1 MTIKKSIAARELKA
15 LRRVFFIYLPVIA
28 VLYGILYLTGVV
40 LEMRPVKNVVTTQND
55 TETLPII
62 YSDEYNIRFFG
73 LEKFHPFDSLKY
85 ARVYEAL
92 RHGALSTRQITT
104 AGVPD
109 DKTINAVHT
118 EQYLDDLR
126 GSWTIARVTE
136 LNFLRFFPAPLARA
150 LILRPMLHQA
160 GGTVIA
166 AQLALDHGWAI
177 NLGGGF
183 HHAHAALGEGFCPYA
198 DIAMAVH
205 HLRAQNKAQK
215 FMILDFDAH
224 QGNGHERDFTGDD
237 SVFIGDIYN
246 ADIYPGDEVAKKG
259 IDLDVPIDPYT
270 GDALYLRTVKKTLDE
285 AFRSFR
291 PDILFY
297 IAGSDILEG
306 DPLGALAV
314 SADGLITRDEYVFA
328 AARKNN
334 VPIVYLF
341 GGGYQKSNAAIIV
354 RSLENIHGKFGIFGE
369 AD

>member
-1 MTIKKSIAARELKA
+1 MTIGKSIAARELKA
-15 LRRVFFIYLPVIA
+15 LRRVFFIYLPAILIV
-28 VLYGILYLTGVV
+28 YGILYLIGVA
-40 LEMRPVKNVVTTQND
+40 LDTRPITTMSTAQKD
-55 TETLPII
+55 TAGLPVI

-73 LEKFHPFDSLKY
+73 LEKLHPFDSLKY
-85 ARVYEAL
+85 ARVYEDL
-92 RHGALSTRQITT
+92 RQGALSGRNITP

-109 DKTINAVHT
+109 DNIINAAHT
-118 EQYLDDLR
+118 TQYLTDLR

-150 LILRPMLHQA
+150 LVLRPMLHQA

-166 AQLALDHGWAI
+166 AERALDHGWAI

-183 HHAHAALGEGFCPYA
+183 HHAHAARGEGFCAYA
-198 DIAMAVH
+198 DIAMAIH
-205 HLRAQNKAQK
+205 HLRAQNKAQT

-246 ADIYPGDEVAKKG
+246 ADIYPRDEIAKKG

-270 GDALYLRTVKKTLDE
+270 SDALYLRTVDETLST
-285 AFRSFR
+285 AFESFK

-297 IAGSDILEG
+297 IAGSDILDG

-314 SADGLITRDEYVFA
+314 SANGMIARDERVFA
-328 AARKNN
+328 AARQHN

-341 GGGYQKSNAAIIV
+341 GGGYQKSTAAVIV
-354 RSLENIHGKFGIFGE
+354 RSLENLHTQFGIFKEG
-369 AD
+369 D